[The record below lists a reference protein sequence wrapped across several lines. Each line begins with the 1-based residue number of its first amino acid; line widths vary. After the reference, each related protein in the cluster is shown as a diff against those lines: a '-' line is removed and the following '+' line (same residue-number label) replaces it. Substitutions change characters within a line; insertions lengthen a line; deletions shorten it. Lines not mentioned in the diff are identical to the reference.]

1 MYDAER
7 ADVLALDQLEAVL
20 REVAEELATW
30 RARALKAEGHRGG
43 SGGGGGRGDG
53 DGRGRAAELE
63 VENRQLRTRVD
74 AARNRVQEL
83 LARLAFLEE
92 QSREGAAAGGAN
104 GGGSGSGRGAA
115 R

>member
-7 ADVLALDQLEAVL
+7 ADVLALEQLEAVL

>member
-7 ADVLALDQLEAVL
+7 ADVLALEQLEAVL

-92 QSREGAAAGGAN
+92 QSREGAAAGG
-104 GGGSGSGRGAA
+104 GGRGAA